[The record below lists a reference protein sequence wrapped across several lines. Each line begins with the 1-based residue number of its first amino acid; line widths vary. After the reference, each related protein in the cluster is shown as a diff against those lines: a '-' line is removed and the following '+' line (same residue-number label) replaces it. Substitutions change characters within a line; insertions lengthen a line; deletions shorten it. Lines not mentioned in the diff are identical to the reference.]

1 MRYEYKYVMITGK
14 YRDDKT
20 VDLVNQALNKY
31 GNEGWELVNFT
42 YGTIDGVYHLVFKR
56 DKE

>member
-14 YRDDKT
+14 YRADKT

-31 GNEGWELVNFT
+31 GNEG
-42 YGTIDGVYHLVFKR
+42 
-56 DKE
+56 

>member
-1 MRYEYKYVMITGK
+1 MRYEYKYVIVVEK
-14 YRDDKT
+14 FNINKT
-20 VDLVNQALNKY
+20 VDLVNQELNKY